1 MSQYPWYSELLNLS
15 AAIKAA
21 FSIQDYDHA
30 VILSEKREQ
39 LLKSLSDSKSVMN
52 SEEWLALQSLC
63 LEILNTDKQLT
74 LDIETEKEV
83 VHSKIQTLMK
93 GSKIINQYNKN
104 R

>member
-1 MSQYPWYSELLNLS
+1 MSDYFWHSELLDLS

-21 FSIQDYDHA
+21 FSIQDFELA
-30 VILSEKREQ
+30 VSLSEKREQ
-39 LLKSLSDSKSVMN
+39 LLKSLSDSKSAMN
-52 SEEWLALQSLC
+52 PEEWLALQNLC
-63 LEILNTDKQLT
+63 LDILNTDTQLK

-83 VHSKIQTLMK
+83 IHSKIQTLMK